1 MKTVLL
7 VLLLT
12 PTILC
17 AQLLKIT
24 PEDTQRNHSYLLMR
38 DGTTMRGRVIRQDST
53 IITVRKSNGDISFI
67 EADQVLSI
75 SAARPDAPA
84 RSSWLLGTVFVLKD
98 STHVNGTFVRRDSTM
113 ITVRKSNGQLTYFE
127 PELLVRV
134 DTVRGGTTSSTEYM
148 DNGPAFSNQFPAWLL
163 TGQTAFTPEK
173 GRFYYRNT
181 LAVLNEFDYGIT
193 RNWSVGASFI
203 TPITYV
209 ALVNFYALN
218 GFLPNNSQLFTKLS
232 VPLGNRFRVGLHVK
246 YLDRTASPGANRGPL
261 TYQLLTSIG
270 SSQRHVT
277 LGFGLTDRG
286 KQRYYNYTTVYPS
299 SLPAYVDVH
308 IPNQTF
314 LTLGIMQKVSPY
326 LTLISDNR
334 VNLGSYQYYYTDG
347 FERVSTSFA
356 LRLDRRRHAF
366 DLGFYSLI
374 YRNTARW
381 DDHKVRILPYLGY
394 NLLIG
399 GK

>member
-7 VLLLT
+7 FLLLA
-12 PTILC
+12 PTILW
-17 AQLLKIT
+17 AQLMKIT
-24 PEDTQRNHSYLLMR
+24 PQDTQRTHLYLLMR
-38 DGTTMRGRVIRQDST
+38 DGTTLRGRVIQQDSS
-53 IITVRKSNGDISFI
+53 IITVRKPNGDMSYV

-75 SAARPDAPA
+75 SANRPDTPA
-84 RSSWLLGTVFVLKD
+84 QLDQSNGTVFVLKD
-98 STHVNGTFVRRDSTM
+98 GTQLNGTFVRRDSTM

-134 DTVRGGTTSSTEYM
+134 DTVRSAASSDGYSADGTTFQ
-148 DNGPAFSNQFPAWLL
+148 NPFPAWLL
-163 TGQTAFTPEK
+163 TGQTAFTPDK

-181 LAVLNEFDYGIT
+181 LVVLNEFGYGIT

-232 VPLGNRFRVGLHVK
+232 VPLGNRFRVGLNVK
-246 YLDRTASPGANRGPL
+246 YLDRYANTSSKRGPL

-270 SSQRHVT
+270 SNQRNVT

-286 KQRYYNYTTVYPS
+286 KQRYYVYSGVYPPS
-299 SLPAYVDVH
+299 SPAYVDVH
-308 IPNQTF
+308 IPNQSF

-334 VNLGSYQYYYTDG
+334 INLGTNQYIYDDG
-347 FERVSTSFA
+347 SERVSTSFA
-356 LRLDRRRHAF
+356 FRLDRRRHAF
-366 DLGFYSLI
+366 DLGFYGLI
-374 YRNTARW
+374 YRNTDQW
-381 DDHKVRILPYLGY
+381 NGKQVRILPYLGY
-394 NLLIG
+394 SVGIG